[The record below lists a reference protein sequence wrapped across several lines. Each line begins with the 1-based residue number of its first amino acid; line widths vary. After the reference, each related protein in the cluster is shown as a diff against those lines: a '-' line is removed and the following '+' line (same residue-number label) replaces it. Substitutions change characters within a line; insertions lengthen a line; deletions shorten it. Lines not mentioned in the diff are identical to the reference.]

1 MISFLRFLSVL
12 AVFAMSVAMMAAL
25 IHAYHA
31 PERLDVFDYDWE
43 DFVTHLKWPAIILS
57 GLVFIMATPVGDFIV
72 GLFIPSRRQSL
83 RDEKKISSLLQE
95 LQEAY
100 QEKFGARITPKI
112 QILDMPMI
120 EGLAYGGRISAI
132 STGLL
137 KSASEEEIAGVLAH
151 EIGHLHYRDG
161 FYNILYLV
169 AGIPFFIF
177 QYFLLGAMFAAFGA
191 PEEDKKDEDGFGG
204 FVFML
209 IIFGLAAYFVPFFLA
224 LWFLGWP
231 VIWMIKLIEHTTKW
245 PQEYKA
251 DRFAAELGYG
261 PALISLFERIEDE
274 DVRGQYGFLSKY
286 AHSHPPTALRIDRL
300 ERYLLAQGDDP
311 ENKSVKL

>member
-1 MISFLRFLSVL
+1 MISFLRFLCVL
-12 AVFAMSVAMMAAL
+12 VVFAMSVAMIAAL

-43 DFVTHLKWPAIILS
+43 DFVTHLKWPAIILA

-72 GLFIPSRRQSL
+72 GLFIPSRAQSL
-83 RDEKKISSLLQE
+83 RDEKKLSGLLQE
-95 LQEAY
+95 LQEIY
-100 QEKFGARITPKI
+100 QEKFGARISPKI

-120 EGLAYGGRISAI
+120 EGLAYG
-132 STGLL
+132 
-137 KSASEEEIAGVLAH
+137 GVLAH

-169 AGIPFFIF
+169 SGIPFFIC

-191 PEEDKKDEDGFGG
+191 PEEGKKDEDGFGG

-209 IIFGLAAYFVPFFLA
+209 VIFGLAAYFVPFFLA

-286 AHSHPPTALRIDRL
+286 AYSHPPTALRIDRL
-300 ERYLLAQGDDP
+300 ERYLLAQGEP
-311 ENKSVKL
+311 A